1 MPQLVPFW
9 NSDVSLDDPGAYS
22 GINELGAA
30 PPPEKGFNGLYQEN
44 PWDTAT
50 IRGIRVPG
58 LVSVTPKRARH
69 LWTIQAAGAAPVPI
83 TAGYEPM
90 KFTMKVTIWTPAQ
103 WKEIQPIM
111 WKLLPVWVKR
121 LTAKEIK
128 ALVQSG
134 ADSDAAFDVSHPL
147 LTAFSVSSCICEDMS
162 MDGEGEIKKL
172 TIQMLEYRRGKSAVA
187 TFKESEVHDKF
198 DKDKLSDA
206 NYSTADGKAVNVTP
220 TQGPQKKPSRNV
232 SLTPTTG

>member
-50 IRGIRVPG
+50 IRGVRVPG

-187 TFKESEVHDKF
+187 TVNQSEVHDKF
-198 DKDKLSDA
+198 NKDKLSNV
-206 NYSTADGKAVNVTP
+206 NYSTADGKTVNVTP
-220 TQGPQKKPSRNV
+220 TQGPQKKPSENV